1 MTLYTAKETKAKEQ
15 IRDGLLVRGH
25 KVRGNAD
32 TQSSVED
39 CLNNPVIT
47 KSSKKDVIPSAPYPT
62 AAQSD
67 YIQNGLI
74 LPKNLKNLELLLRDV
89 HQKGFLD
96 LELLYQLKQK
106 EEVRGIEK
114 EIADRIVNPLE
125 EGTPLFQRVFER
137 CLSS

>member
-1 MTLYTAKETKAKEQ
+1 M
-15 IRDGLLVRGH
+15 
-25 KVRGNAD
+25 
-32 TQSSVED
+32 ED

-47 KSSKKDVIPSAPYPT
+47 TEAKKKDYVPSAPYPT
-62 AAQSD
+62 KAEMD
-67 YIQNGLI
+67 YNQNGLV
-74 LPKNLKNLELLLRDV
+74 LPKDPKNLELLLRDV

-106 EEVRGIEK
+106 EAVRDVEK
-114 EIADRIVNPLE
+114 EIADRIENPLE